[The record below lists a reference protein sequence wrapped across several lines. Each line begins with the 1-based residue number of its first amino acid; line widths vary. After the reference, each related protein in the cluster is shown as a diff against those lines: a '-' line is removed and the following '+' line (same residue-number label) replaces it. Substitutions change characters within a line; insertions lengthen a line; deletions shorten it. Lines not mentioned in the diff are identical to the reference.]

1 MLLKLQTNLSMEN
14 SIDIYFILSIS
25 VITNNY
31 AINILQISNNI
42 IGTYQMEFDK
52 KTTLNANSLR
62 SKCHDSSS

>member
-14 SIDIYFILSIS
+14 SIDIYFIFSIR
-25 VITNNY
+25 IFTNNY

-52 KTTLNANSLR
+52 KTTLNENSLR